1 LEKVLAKEDASV
13 ATFGTRT
20 IHAARSGRIGS
31 GRTCSTVGWNRVRAM
46 RVARTTRT
54 VHGSRRVRFRRPTP
68 ARRSRAS
75 RGCRS
80 FGKRAHAPRALRAR
94 CGGFAAAARGSA
106 AAAPLPP
113 PRLPRLR
120 CGFAAAAPAA
130 APLRLRRRS
139 ACRGFAAAAALP
151 RRRGAATPLRLRR
164 RSACRGFAA
173 AAPAAAPLRLR
184 RCRAAAVRP
193 RRRSRL

>member
-1 LEKVLAKEDASV
+1 MHVLEKVLAKKDASV

-68 ARRSRAS
+68 ARRSRAF

-80 FGKRAHAPRALRAR
+80 FGTRAHAPRALRAR

-106 AAAPLPP
+106 AAAPL
-113 PRLPRLR
+113 
-120 CGFAAAAPAA
+120 
-130 APLRLRRRS
+130 RLRRRR
-139 ACRGFAAAAALP
+139 ACRGSAAAIP
-151 RRRGAATPLRLRR
+151 RGVRSSRLRR
-164 RSACRGFAA
+164 RLSAFLMRCSSSSFSFPSSSGSCSSPSRPTRRGRH
-173 AAPAAAPLRLR
+173 PP
-184 RCRAAAVRP
+184 RP
-193 RRRSRL
+193 